1 MADIMEVPGSN
12 YKANDRSVVVLPAD
26 LQWSG
31 LKLNRN
37 DVVSRFG
44 GEEQLTAVTGGRLR
58 HFHETRVSTSLI

>member
-37 DVVSRFG
+37 DVVIPFG
-44 GEEQLTAVTGGRLR
+44 GEEQLTAVTGG
-58 HFHETRVSTSLI
+58 

>member
-44 GEEQLTAVTGGRLR
+44 GEEPFNRSDGW
-58 HFHETRVSTSLI
+58 SLASFS